1 MLRGLYA
8 AAAGMDLQQVVLNV
22 TSNNLA
28 NATTPGFKQDRVV
41 ATSFPEVLL
50 WHLEQEPVQAVG
62 TWSYTAAVAATVT
75 DFTPGPLRE
84 TGHATDL
91 APLGDGYFTVETP
104 QGTRYTRHGSFRIDG
119 EGYLVTVHG
128 DRVLGEDGPLRVE
141 DPDFTVAGD
150 GTIRRQGLTVGRLA
164 LARFADPGVLQ
175 KEGDYFTA
183 PAGAAGPAPETEV
196 LQGYLEGANVAL
208 ADRMVDLMAALRS
221 YAAAARLAQVYD
233 ELLGRATTQLGVVR

>member
-28 NATTPGFKQDRVV
+28 HATTPGFKQDRVV

-50 WHLEQEPVQAVG
+50 WHLEREPVRALG
-62 TWSYTAAVAATVT
+62 TWPYTAAVAATVT
-75 DFTPGPLRE
+75 DFTPGPLQE
-84 TGHATDL
+84 TGSATDL
-91 APLGDGYFTVETP
+91 ALTGEGYFTVETAEGP
-104 QGTRYTRHGSFRIDG
+104 RYTRHGSFRIDG

-128 DRVLGEDGPLRVE
+128 DRILGEEGPLRVE
-141 DPDFTVAGD
+141 GPDFTVAGD
-150 GTIRRQGLTVGRLA
+150 GIVRRQGATVGRLA
-164 LARFADPGVLQ
+164 LASFADAAVLR
-175 KEGDYFTA
+175 KEGDYFAA
-183 PAGAAGPAPETEV
+183 PAGAAGPAAGVTV

-208 ADRMVDLMAALRS
+208 ADRMVDLMVALRS
-221 YAAAARLAQVYD
+221 YAAAARLAQVHD